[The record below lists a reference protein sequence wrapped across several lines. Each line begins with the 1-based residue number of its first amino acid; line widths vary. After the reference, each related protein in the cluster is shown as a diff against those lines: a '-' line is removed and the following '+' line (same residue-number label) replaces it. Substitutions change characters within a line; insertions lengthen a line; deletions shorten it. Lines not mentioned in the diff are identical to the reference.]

1 MNLSFIRMSSYFR
14 MDFIETIQQ
23 SYRALYLN
31 GVRSNERIKHIHY
44 WIKEKFKEKLGD
56 SYMYY
61 SYDPNDS
68 SKKEFKIKGAFYDKC
83 CDITICNKDNK
94 PIAAVSVKFIT
105 SNFKQNANNYF
116 EAMLGE
122 SYNIKKEGILY
133 AHVLICPN
141 PLPYYFKGGEFKCE
155 EKLKDRDF
163 LKYIKLSE
171 SKDIFSPDYTSINII
186 DLKTKDYINPNNF
199 KNLDI
204 DNQMKYLEII
214 TSGLDISDN
223 NSFSDYTQKYL
234 NNSNLEIIIENLS
247 KDIKLIN

>member
-1 MNLSFIRMSSYFR
+1 MNLSILPMNIFFR
-14 MDFIETIQQ
+14 MEFINILKK

-31 GVRSNERIKHIHY
+31 GVRSNERIKHIHH
-44 WIKEKFKEKLGD
+44 WIKEKFQQKLGN
-56 SYMYY
+56 SYKYY

-83 CDITICNKDNK
+83 CDITICNSDNK
-94 PIAAVSVKFIT
+94 PLATVSVKLIT

-116 EAMLGE
+116 ESMLGE

-163 LKYIKLSE
+163 LKYIKLSQ
-171 SKDIFSPDYTSINII
+171 SNDVFSPDYISINII
-186 DLKTKDYINPNNF
+186 DLKTKDYINPSIF

-204 DNQMKYLEII
+204 DNQMKYLETI
-214 TSGLDISDN
+214 TSGLNISDN
-223 NSFSDYTQKYL
+223 NSFGANTQKYL
-234 NNSNLEIIIENLS
+234 NNSNIEILIENLS